1 MQVDSFDWA
10 GSVLRANF
18 GHGYG
23 AFARTG
29 NAAGLHYWKLSDGGV
44 LPDRTTADC
53 LPIGGQSR
61 FDYYYEFFK
70 SHTTGSE
77 EIFIIE
83 FRGKKYHACFVEPKQ
98 SFERFTED
106 LFSGGVDI
114 KQRRVVGYA
123 YYEADGSIDDNPPS
137 VPTGLAA
144 VGLTTTSIRLTW
156 EAATDPDFDIDA
168 GDSDDSLV
176 STLDGGDAGG

>member
-1 MQVDSFDWA
+1 MPTYDEINLTGMQIDSVDWA

-53 LPIGGQSR
+53 LPISGQSR

-70 SHTTGSE
+70 SHTTGTE
-77 EIFIIE
+77 EIFIIQW
-83 FRGKKYHACFVEPKQ
+83 RGKKYHACFVDPKQ

-114 KQRRVVGYA
+114 RQRRVAGFLYSS
-123 YYEADGSIDDNPPS
+123 DGSIDSTPPS
-137 VPTGLAA
+137 VPEDLA
-144 VGLTTTSIRLTW
+144 VSDTSESSITLIW
-156 EAATDPDFDIDA
+156 SASTD
-168 GDSDDSLV
+168 
-176 STLDGGDAGG
+176 